1 MFHFTSQFI
10 NPQKTSFAVSNNE
23 VSQKRMT
30 EKPPMLR
37 IFKGTPPMF
46 TVMKYLEYHG
56 CCDTAIMID
65 FIHHKMETYIGKV
78 FAIYDDMDTGDTY
91 VEFDYW
97 YDNSFNRFLLS
108 ELIVAEQFNKYAA
121 TPSDNVSINIIH
133 PIGVNNFEFKLQKA
147 TMDVLINP
155 NISSQR
161 WFDMIRIITEYE
173 TKLGYPAGHLSKKF
187 TSVSN

>member
-1 MFHFTSQFI
+1 MHTLRAYRYQYQSIMFHFTSQFI
-10 NPQKTSFAVSNNE
+10 NPQKTSFAVANFE

-37 IFKGTPPMF
+37 IAK
-46 TVMKYLEYHG
+46 LEHAA
-56 CCDTAIMID
+56 CFD

-133 PIGVNNFEFKLQKA
+133 PIGVKNFEFKLQKA
-147 TMDVLINP
+147 TMSVLSNP

-161 WFDMIRIITEYE
+161 WFDMIRMITEYE
-173 TKLGYPAGHLSKKF
+173 TKLGYPAGHLSKKY

>member
-10 NPQKTSFAVSNNE
+10 NPRKTSFAVSNVE

-37 IFKGTPPMF
+37 IAK
-46 TVMKYLEYHG
+46 L
-56 CCDTAIMID
+56 DLAASID
-65 FIHHKMETYIGKV
+65 FIQHKMETYIGKILT
-78 FAIYDDMDTGDTY
+78 IYDDKDTGDTY
-91 VEFDYW
+91 VDFDYW

-108 ELIVAEQFNKYAA
+108 ELIVAEQFNKYSA
-121 TPSDNVSINIIH
+121 TPSENVSINIIH
-133 PIGVNNFEFKLQKA
+133 SIGVNNFEFKLQKA
-147 TMDVLINP
+147 SMDVLINP

-161 WFDMIRIITEYE
+161 WFDMIHMITEYE
-173 TKLGYPAGHLSKKF
+173 IKLGYPVGHLSKKF

>member
-10 NPQKTSFAVSNNE
+10 NPQKTSFAVSNVE

-37 IFKGTPPMF
+37 IAK
-46 TVMKYLEYHG
+46 L
-56 CCDTAIMID
+56 DLAASID
-65 FIHHKMETYIGKV
+65 FIQHKMETYIGKILT
-78 FAIYDDMDTGDTY
+78 IYDDMDTGDTY
-91 VEFDYW
+91 VDFDYW

-108 ELIVAEQFNKYAA
+108 ELIIAEQFNKYSA
-121 TPSDNVSINIIH
+121 TPSENVSINIIH

-147 TMDVLINP
+147 SMDVLINP

-161 WFDMIRIITEYE
+161 WFDMIRMITEYE
-173 TKLGYPAGHLSKKF
+173 IKLGYPVGHLSKKF

>member
-10 NPQKTSFAVSNNE
+10 NPQKTSFAVSNVE

-37 IFKGTPPMF
+37 IAK
-46 TVMKYLEYHG
+46 L
-56 CCDTAIMID
+56 DLAASID
-65 FIHHKMETYIGKV
+65 FIQHKMETYIGKILT
-78 FAIYDDMDTGDTY
+78 IYDDMDTGDTY
-91 VEFDYW
+91 VDFDYW

-108 ELIVAEQFNKYAA
+108 ELIVAEQFNKYSA
-121 TPSDNVSINIIH
+121 TPSENVSINIIH

-147 TMDVLINP
+147 SMDVLINP

-161 WFDMIRIITEYE
+161 WFDMIRMITEYE
-173 TKLGYPAGHLSKKF
+173 IKLGYPVGHLSKKF